1 MRESFAYH
9 DQIARGLLAPGAL
22 HSLPVVPVQLVSAG
36 LALIAFL
43 VLLRMLL
50 RPHRDGAVFY
60 TFVVFYGALRLG
72 MAPLRQE
79 ALASMK
85 VFSLGFIAVGILGL
99 VLGRRTAAAHATPS
113 RRLSPVR

>member
-99 VLGRRTAAAHATPS
+99 ILAKS
-113 RRLSPVR
+113 L